1 MYCDNCSRS
10 AIDWFNIVSG
20 GAGAIFRILGFNTRG
35 HIGISLLNKIKTK
48 EMILVMFSSFKM
60 AETKFMHYKLFK
72 YIMIGLLL
80 VQGSTNIRTIGLLGI
95 INIDI
100 VYKSITSTLKSEL
113 LWKQSD
119 VILSVYI
126 YYLFIDTKCNQMS
139 LKMPTSA

>member
-1 MYCDNCSRS
+1 
-10 AIDWFNIVSG
+10 
-20 GAGAIFRILGFNTRG
+20 
-35 HIGISLLNKIKTK
+35 
-48 EMILVMFSSFKM
+48 MILVMFSSFKM

-113 LWKQSD
+113 L
-119 VILSVYI
+119 
-126 YYLFIDTKCNQMS
+126 
-139 LKMPTSA
+139 